1 MATQAH
7 VAQNQART
15 VSSET
20 RSTGGILDITS
31 LVLLAVLL
39 AAGYVLNFTLGNA
52 LAMAGIKPQ
61 FIIAAYAL
69 AAALTRASAL
79 QAVVYGLLSAAVI
92 QLTTSIPGLNF
103 VTEVAGALVMCGL
116 ARLDLEVAGRS
127 VTPLVAAFLATLVSG
142 ALFAG
147 LGTVIMG
154 AELATALAKAP
165 IVLGTAAFNAVV
177 VQALYFPLRSV
188 LKK

>member
-1 MATQAH
+1 MPAQTHAT
-7 VAQNQART
+7 QART
-15 VSSET
+15 VSSEA
-20 RSTGGILDITS
+20 RSTGGVLDITS
-31 LVLLAVLL
+31 LILLAVLL
-39 AAGYVLNFTLGNA
+39 AAGYVLNLTLGNA
-52 LAMAGIKPQ
+52 LAMTGIKPQ

-69 AAALTRASAL
+69 AVALTRASVA

-103 VTEVAGALVMCGL
+103 ATEVAGALVMCGL
-116 ARLDLEVAGRS
+116 ARLDLKVAGKD
-127 VTPLVAAFLATLVSG
+127 VTPLVAAFLTTLVSG

-154 AELATALAKAP
+154 AAPATALAKVP

-177 VQALYFPLRSV
+177 VQALYFPLRAV